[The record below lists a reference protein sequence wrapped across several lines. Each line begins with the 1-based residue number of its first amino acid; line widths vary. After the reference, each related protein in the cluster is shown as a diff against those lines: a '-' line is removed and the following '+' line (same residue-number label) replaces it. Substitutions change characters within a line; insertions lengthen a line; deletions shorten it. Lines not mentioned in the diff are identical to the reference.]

1 MQTVVLG
8 WFGFSA
14 VWFIPLFWRL
24 VKAALPGGG
33 GLAGPGSIRLWL
45 GFVGVLTASC
55 TLATALTGD
64 ATTNAL
70 GHALARG
77 FEHVFGHVGTPFAM
91 IALFVVGLP
100 WLVGVRWRQVN
111 AWLDASFGI
120 RFARERGDEE
130 PRGVADLPRAALHR
144 DDDRRVRRAADVQ
157 PTTAHT
163 VNSMAP
169 RQNGRYARPTLW
181 KPNDAQR
188 GERRSAS
195 AGGAARAAAEPT
207 APAGWLKPGAQPRG
221 AQPAAAMATGAA
233 GTAAA
238 GASTAGFAKVAG
250 AAAAASEP
258 AKTAGGAMSAHHAP
272 KTINPPLSVGGAPK
286 AAGPAMTGSGAAK
299 TPPPASAMPAPTI
312 AAAKPAAATMPPSG
326 LSKAER
332 LAAPTGGAAAP
343 LAAPAAAVTS
353 PAAFAPAATG
363 IAKPIGS
370 TAAVAALGKRAQAR
384 PAAPD
389 PRFAPR
395 RPATQAAV
403 SAARNRPMTFT
414 PSRQTTG
421 ATPPQP
427 APPAQTAAP
436 TAETARKRAPA
447 NPARAPLYAWHE
459 KPAERIAPAASVHE
473 TLRSIEASAA
483 QWTALAGATS
493 TAATPVTARESIAA
507 PAAPSG
513 GAAASAARDGR
524 APTSAET
531 AAPDGHAPTSA
542 ETVAPDGHVPTSAE
556 TAAPDDHASTSAE
569 TVAPD
574 SHAPTS
580 AETAAPDGH
589 ASTITE
595 ATAPNGHVSATVE
608 TSAVAAPA
616 GITQAAPPI
625 AADICPAGEHV
636 IAAVEPA
643 CTSDSAAI
651 GAGAIAH
658 AEAGAAA
665 STAETASP
673 IGADTHIAPSREAD
687 RTAQT
692 APTAPSPAEAT
703 PHVDAPHALDV
714 AARALVGNTAATAH
728 GAAAVN
734 GSAQRADTAS
744 PAASTSGPPAP
755 VAASAA
761 SSDRAAPQ
769 PVATAAPAS
778 IATSGALGTMKASG
792 TAGPQPS
799 TIAAQRASAIDDTG
813 QPPSTGHSTHAAVSN
828 ELGRRPHAAP
838 DAVTPALPPAAAAR
852 AAAVPTSASAVQ
864 RQALASESGEAAQG
878 VAGAAAAG
886 DSRETTQVSPAGA
899 RPDKAAP
906 SAAGANPIAPLPG
919 ASAITA
925 HEDAP
930 TSAAPDAAT
939 PVIAAMDSAMPNAV
953 APASAIASNAGMSP
967 ASASAAAPRMA
978 SAPASAAVPN
988 THPPLPRAAAAVPGV
1003 ASIGVAAPGV
1013 IVTNAATALPAAP
1026 GRIASPA
1033 GASAVAP
1040 GAITPNAASTDV
1052 APAAAP
1058 ASDVSPNVVPAPA
1071 VETNASVPPASAS
1084 PAARHVNAPMVAS
1097 TGAAAPA
1104 PSIPSSLPPS
1114 TVTSNAE
1121 RRAAT
1126 TAPTAAPA
1134 GLAPNPVAASSFV
1147 APTTSAAPGQFAP
1160 AATAPADNAP
1170 AAAEAP
1176 PGRVPN
1182 PPAGAGFVTPT
1193 SPTPGPLPPAAETPA
1208 ATATPT
1214 APPPGLAPNP
1224 PAGAG
1229 FAATP
1234 EAVAHP
1240 FGNPSAPAPG
1250 AIPESPATA
1259 PSVALTANGTEA
1271 PGAPQAFAPSPVPAM
1286 PAAPA
1291 AADPASAAPAAEPVR
1306 PSRPPAPN
1314 AFEFHAP
1321 AASNVELPTL
1331 DLLEPASD
1339 TIEAISDEHLAQ
1351 TGQIIEQ
1358 RLQEFKVPVTVVGAS
1373 AGPVITRFEIEPA
1386 LGVRGSQ
1393 IVGLMKD
1400 LSRGL
1405 GLTSIRVVETIPGKT
1420 CMGLELPNAKRQ
1432 MIRLSEILASRQYQH
1447 SASQL
1452 TIAMGKDITGNPV
1465 VTDLAKAPHML
1476 VAGTTGSGKS
1486 VAINAMILSLL
1497 YKATPE
1503 DVRLIMID
1511 PKMLELSVYEGIPH
1525 LLAPVVTDMKL
1536 AANALNWC
1544 VGEMEKRYR
1553 LMSALGVRNLA
1564 SFNQK
1569 IRDAAAKE
1577 KKLGNPFSLTPED
1590 PEPLSTLPLI
1600 VVVIDE
1606 LADLMMVAGKKIEE
1620 LIARLAQKARAA
1632 GIHLILATQRPSV
1645 DVITGLIKANIPTR
1659 VAFQVSS
1666 KIDSRTILDQMG
1678 AESLLGQGDMLFLP
1692 PGTGYPQRVHG
1703 AFVADEEVHRIVEY
1717 LKQFGEPQYEEGIL
1731 DGPSAEGGT
1740 QDLFGEAPDA
1750 EADPLYDEA
1759 VAFVVRT
1766 RRASISSV
1774 QRQLR
1779 IGYNRAARLVEQME
1793 AAGLVSPM
1801 GINGSREVLAP
1812 PLPE

>member
-427 APPAQTAAP
+427 APRAQTAAP

-493 TAATPVTARESIAA
+493 TAATPVTARESMAA

-513 GAAASAARDGR
+513 GAAASAAPDSH

-531 AAPDGHAPTSA
+531 AAPN
-542 ETVAPDGHVPTSAE
+542 
-556 TAAPDDHASTSAE
+556 DHASTSAE

-574 SHAPTS
+574 SH
-580 AETAAPDGH
+580 H

-625 AADICPAGEHV
+625 AADTCPAGGHV

-643 CTSDSAAI
+643 GTSDSAAI

-728 GAAAVN
+728 GAAAVD

-899 RPDKAAP
+899 RPDGAAP
-906 SAAGANPIAPLPG
+906 SAAVANPIAPLPG

-939 PVIAAMDSAMPNAV
+939 LVIAAMDSAMPNAV
-953 APASAIASNAGMSP
+953 APASAIASNAGTSP

-978 SAPASAAVPN
+978 SAPASAAVPDA
-988 THPPLPRAAAAVPGV
+988 HPPLPRAAAAVPGV

-1040 GAITPNAASTDV
+1040 GAMTPNAASTDV

-1071 VETNASVPPASAS
+1071 VGTNASVPPAGASSA
-1084 PAARHVNAPMVAS
+1084 AHVNAPMVAS

-1147 APTTSAAPGQFAP
+1147 APATSAAPGQFAP
-1160 AATAPADNAP
+1160 AATAPADSAP

-1208 ATATPT
+1208 AAATPT

-1259 PSVALTANGTEA
+1259 PSVAPTANGAEA
-1271 PGAPQAFAPSPVPAM
+1271 PGAPRAFAPSPVPAM

-1339 TIEAISDEHLAQ
+1339 TIEAISDEHLVQ

-1717 LKQFGEPQYEEGIL
+1717 LKQFGEAQYEEGIL

>member
-221 AQPAAAMATGAA
+221 AQPAAAMATGATGAA
-233 GTAAA
+233 GAAGAAAA

-427 APPAQTAAP
+427 APRAQTAAP

-459 KPAERIAPAASVHE
+459 KPAEHIAPAASVHE

-493 TAATPVTARESIAA
+493 TAATPVTARESMAA

-513 GAAASAARDGR
+513 GAAASAAPDSH

-531 AAPDGHAPTSA
+531 A
-542 ETVAPDGHVPTSAE
+542 
-556 TAAPDDHASTSAE
+556 
-569 TVAPD
+569 APD

-580 AETAAPDGH
+580 AETAAPDGHH

-625 AADICPAGEHV
+625 AADTCPAGGHV

-643 CTSDSAAI
+643 GTSDSAAI

-728 GAAAVN
+728 GAAAVD

-838 DAVTPALPPAAAAR
+838 DAVTPALPPAAAA
-852 AAAVPTSASAVQ
+852 VPTNASAVQ
-864 RQALASESGEAAQG
+864 RQALASESAEAAQG
-878 VAGAAAAG
+878 VARAAAAG

-899 RPDKAAP
+899 RPDGAAP
-906 SAAGANPIAPLPG
+906 SAAVANPIAPLPD

-978 SAPASAAVPN
+978 SAPASAAVPDA
-988 THPPLPRAAAAVPGV
+988 HPPLPRAAAAVPGV
-1003 ASIGVAAPGV
+1003 ASIGMAAPGV

-1071 VETNASVPPASAS
+1071 VGANASVPPAGAS
-1084 PAARHVNAPMVAS
+1084 SAARHVNAPMVAS

-1121 RRAAT
+1121 RRATT

-1208 ATATPT
+1208 AAATPT